1 MCVCV
6 LCLFMIINIVYGCSH
21 CCRLYCNNHTVLKI
35 WLFSMNNLLHWAHL
49 TANDCMYYGAL
60 LKSKYNK
67 SKTFSYQ
74 SISTQ
79 NQCCF
84 EAGWMMPWLF
94 LYKAGRFFFF
104 WCESYDSLNESFL
117 PSVFSQQWISN
128 FSLLSKFFVVIN
140 KMKWK

>member
-1 MCVCV
+1 MHIYVCVCV
-6 LCLFMIINIVYGCSH
+6 LCLFMIINIVYGCSSH

-104 WCESYDSLNESFL
+104 GVKATIVWMSLFCLPSSHNNESRISPYCLNFL
-117 PSVFSQQWISN
+117 
-128 FSLLSKFFVVIN
+128 LL
-140 KMKWK
+140 